1 MKKLMTVCALSSAFI
16 LSIWAANVGPDFSG
30 TWALDAAKSEGLNP
44 QAPTDITWV
53 IAQDAKAI
61 KKEIKGGMF
70 AGTENYK
77 LDGSEVNE
85 DVVRGQ
91 FSGKAK
97 RMAKVMGEMVE
108 LKTVLT
114 GEFNGN
120 SITITTTQH
129 LELADGGKT
138 LKIHQ
143 TSESPQGSRE
153 SKLVFTKK

>member
-1 MKKLMTVCALSSAFI
+1 MKKVMLAVALCSLCWWGVI
-16 LSIWAANVGPDFSG
+16 AAPMGTDFSG

-44 QAPTDITWV
+44 QMPTDITWV
-53 IAQDAKAI
+53 LTQDAKTI

-70 AGTENYK
+70 AGTENYN
-77 LDGSEVNE
+77 LESEVNE
-85 DVVRGQ
+85 DVIRGQ

-97 RMAKVMGEMVE
+97 RTAKVMGEMIE
-108 LKTVLT
+108 LKSVTT

-120 SITITTTQH
+120 AVTITTTQH

-143 TSESPQGSRE
+143 TSDFGQGNME

>member
-1 MKKLMTVCALSSAFI
+1 MKKVMIAVALCGLLLLAVGA
-16 LSIWAANVGPDFSG
+16 SIVGADFSG

-44 QAPTDITWV
+44 QMPTDITWV
-53 IAQDAKAI
+53 IAQDAKTI

-70 AGTENYK
+70 SGTENYN
-77 LDGSEVNE
+77 LESEVNE

-97 RMAKVMGEMVE
+97 RAAKVMGEMVE
-108 LKTVLT
+108 LKTVMT

-120 SITITTTQH
+120 SFTITTTQH
-129 LELADGGKT
+129 LELADGGRT

-143 TSESPQGSRE
+143 VSESPQGTRE